1 MGNNK
6 EIKGKT
12 GLNDYTENQL
22 AMYDFLNEV
31 AIRINTGLVIER
43 YLKTGEN
50 GLLEVNTEKLK
61 EFE

>member
-12 GLNDYTENQL
+12 GLNGYTENQI
-22 AMYDFLNEV
+22 AMYDFLNEA
-31 AIRINTGLVIER
+31 AIRINTGLIIER
-43 YLKTGEN
+43 YLKIDEN
-50 GLLEVNTEKLK
+50 GLVEVDIERLK

>member
-12 GLNDYTENQL
+12 GLNGYTENQI
-22 AMYDFLNEV
+22 AMYDFLNEA

-43 YLKTGEN
+43 YLQIGEN
-50 GLLEVNTEKLK
+50 GLLEVNTERLK